1 MIGGMRRKLINAL
14 IDTLGGNN
22 AAGQDFGVRRAGGES
37 RTLDRILFERLE
49 SEGDRESTVG
59 DPGRYYGTSTAVH
72 AAIRVLGEAVS
83 RPRLEVWDLG
93 AGDDGAKRVGPH
105 HRLQRLLDRPSAS
118 WDTGALMREI
128 EGSLALWGSAYVAL
142 KHDDGLVSEML
153 PLHAGSVRVVVKG
166 GREVA
171 GFVHDDGEIREA
183 FLPDEVLWFRRYNPN
198 SWYGGYSSLV
208 PARIGVE
215 MGDEALRYNR
225 RFYLNSAMPSDVV
238 ITDESGSEAEV
249 DRILEEWESRVYEP
263 WLAHRPIVLYGGVDI
278 KRLGSSQSDMEF
290 IAALEWSVEEVSRS
304 YGVPKVFLSEYDDA
318 TLSNIAAMEQFLW
331 RNTIIPELRFLEDGL
346 NRGLIGGYETAG
358 ENLEIRFDLS
368 DIEAVQE
375 SQSEKAERL
384 GSLVES
390 GIMTVEEARAEL
402 GL

>member
-1 MIGGMRRKLINAL
+1 MISGMKRKLIDA
-14 IDTLGGNN
+14 LGGNN
-22 AAGQDFGVRRAGGES
+22 AAGKDFGVRRASMGTGALD
-37 RTLDRILFERLE
+37 RLLLDRIR
-49 SEGDRESTVG
+49 SEGDGQSSMG
-59 DPGRYYGTSTAVH
+59 DPGGYYGTSTAVH
-72 AAIRVLGEAVS
+72 AAVRVLGEAVS
-83 RPRLEVWDLG
+83 RPRLVVWQI
-93 AGDDGAKRVGPH
+93 DGASRTRVGPH
-105 HRLQRLLDRPSAS
+105 HRLQRLLDQPAPS
-118 WDTGALMREI
+118 WDTGALLREI

-142 KHDDGLVSEML
+142 RHDDGFVDEML
-153 PLHAGSVRVVVKG
+153 PLHAGSVRVVVEKG
-166 GREVA
+166 RKVA
-171 GFVHDDGEIREA
+171 VFVHDDGDIREA
-183 FLPDEVLWFRRYNPN
+183 YLPDEVLWFRRYNPN

-208 PARIGVE
+208 PAQVGVE

-238 ITDESGSEAEV
+238 ITSERGSPEEIERVLEA
-249 DRILEEWESRVYEP
+249 WEARVYEP
-263 WLAHRPIVLYGGVDI
+263 TLAHRPFVLYGGIDM

-290 IAALEWSVEEVSRS
+290 IGALEWSVEEVSRS
-304 YGVPKVFLSEYDDA
+304 YGVPKVFLSEYEDA

-358 ENLEIRFDLS
+358 ENLEIGFDLS

-384 GSLVES
+384 GSLVQS

>member
-1 MIGGMRRKLINAL
+1 M
-14 IDTLGGNN
+14 LGGLKRTVIEALGGTN
-22 AAGQDFGVRRAGGES
+22 AAGQNYGVRRAANGS
-37 RTLDRILFERLE
+37 RTLDRILFDRLQSE
-49 SEGDRESTVG
+49 SDGESTVG

-153 PLHAGSVRVVVKG
+153 PLHSDSVRVVVKE

-171 GFVHDDGEIREA
+171 GFLHDDGEIREA

-225 RFYLNSAMPSDVV
+225 RFYLNSTMPNDVV
-238 ITDESGSEAEV
+238 ITNEEGSQEEMERV
-249 DRILEEWESRVYEP
+249 LEEWDARVYEP
-263 WLAHRPIVLYGGVDI
+263 GMAHRPFVLFGGVDM
-278 KRLGSSQSDMEF
+278 KRLGGPKNDLDF
-290 IAALEWSVEEVSRS
+290 IGSLQWSVEEVSRS
-304 YGVPKVFLSEYDDA
+304 FGVPKVFLSEYEDA

-331 RNTIIPELRFLEDGL
+331 RNTIIPELRFLADGF

>member
-1 MIGGMRRKLINAL
+1 MIGGLRRTLISA
-14 IDTLGGNN
+14 LGGTD
-22 AAGQDFGVRRAGGES
+22 AARQNVGVRRSGGDA
-37 RTLDRILFERLE
+37 RTLDRLLFERLQSETDVE
-49 SEGDRESTVG
+49 SSMG
-59 DPGRYYGTSTAVH
+59 DPGRYYGSSTAVH
-72 AAIRVLGEAVS
+72 AAVRVLGEAVS
-83 RPRLEVWDLG
+83 RPRLEVWRLG
-93 AGDDGAKRVGPH
+93 SGDDGRERVGPD

-118 WDTGALMREI
+118 WDTGSLLREI

-142 KHDDGLVSEML
+142 RHDDGLVDEL
-153 PLHAGSVRVVVKG
+153 VPLHSGSVRVVVEG
-166 GREVA
+166 GRKVA

-198 SWYGGYSSLV
+198 SWFGGFSSLV
-208 PARIGVE
+208 PAHVGVE

-238 ITDESGSEAEV
+238 ITDESGSSDEMERV
-249 DRILEEWESRVYEP
+249 LEEWESRVYEP
-263 WLAHRPIVLYGGVDI
+263 WLAHRPFVLYGGIDI

-290 IAALEWSVEEVSRS
+290 IAALEWSVEEVSRAF
-304 YGVPKVFLSEYDDA
+304 GVPKVFLSEYDDA
-318 TLSNIAAMEQFLW
+318 TLSNISVMEQFLW
-331 RNTIIPELRFLEDGL
+331 RNTVIPELRLLEDGF
-346 NRGLIGGYETAG
+346 NRGLVAGDELGGER
-358 ENLEIRFDLS
+358 LEIKFDLS